1 MWLNGALR
9 YVGHMQDIQGNLDML
24 QQNQTE
30 NVRQLAQELVAAV
43 EDSENQLQVPCYPSM
58 TAQ

>member
-1 MWLNGALR
+1 
-9 YVGHMQDIQGNLDML
+9 MQDIQGNLDML